1 MEAVVTPEI
10 EWSALAPI
18 GVVVATA
25 LLTLVLEL
33 FLPPTRRT
41 PLIAVGLLG
50 LALAAY
56 FQLAVWQGFVVTFG
70 AMVVADSLGSVLGL
84 AVLGATALT
93 LLVSEDYLQA
103 RGLRYGE
110 FYPLVLF
117 ASAGALAML
126 TTTNLMVMFIGLEM
140 LSLALYVLSG
150 LSRMEARSE
159 ESALKYFLL
168 GAFASAFLLYGIAL
182 LYGAQGT
189 VDIRTIALSTE
200 EASTGA
206 LLMASAI
213 LILIGLAF
221 KASLVPFHLWTPDVY
236 QGAPTVATAYM
247 SAVAK
252 VAAFG
257 VLIRLTL
264 SVAPALELW
273 GALLWWLSMLSML
286 VGNAAAL
293 VQRDAKRMLAY
304 SSIAHAGYLTVGL
317 ASANATGVAGMIYYL
332 VAYSLMTVG
341 AFAVLSLMAR
351 AGDAT
356 TVDALQGLYRR
367 SPFAAHAMA
376 ILLLSLAGIPPT
388 AGFWGKWYLFFAAVE
403 ANQWLLAGV
412 LALTSV
418 VGAAY
423 YLRLVFSL
431 YAEPRTPTVAWRVP
445 APVSAALLACVLGL
459 IGLGVLPASLTDA
472 ARHAARQVMVELP
485 ADAPARRS
493 GAEVIPAPNRE
504 RLAPAICALEPH
516 LLRGD
521 DFADVREWDAC
532 FGGDAF
538 QQPLGD
544 GGRRSDEQLV
554 VFPACNREGDG
565 VKRVR
570 LRPVRGSRM
579 HGNLRCVDDRPD
591 ARCPQQFRQVRCQ
604 PVAEIHHR
612 RCAQFSR
619 ECADLQARNRSEVRR
634 EVYRGRFARHQ
645 RI

>member
-1 MEAVVTPEI
+1 MEAFVKPEI

-25 LLTLVLEL
+25 LLLLILEL
-33 FLPPTRRT
+33 FFSPTRRT
-41 PLIAVGLLG
+41 PLIVVGLLG
-50 LALAAY
+50 LAVAAY
-56 FQLAVWQGFVVTFG
+56 FQFAVWQGFVVTFG
-70 AMVVADSLGSVLGL
+70 EMVLVDALGSVLGL

-150 LSRMEARSE
+150 LARTEARSE

-182 LYGAQGT
+182 MYGALGT
-189 VDIRTIALSTE
+189 VDVRAVVFPAEDLS
-200 EASTGA
+200 ANA
-206 LLMASAI
+206 LLTVSAI
-213 LILIGLAF
+213 LVLIGLAF

-273 GALLWWLSMLSML
+273 GALLWWLSILSMV
-286 VGNAAAL
+286 VGNMAAL

-317 ASANATGVAGMIYYL
+317 VSANATGIAGMIYYL

-341 AFAVLSLMAR
+341 AFAVLGLMAR
-351 AGDAT
+351 AGDTT

-367 SPFAAHAMA
+367 NPFAAHAMA

-403 ANQWLLAGV
+403 ASQWLLAGV

-418 VGAAY
+418 IGAAY

-431 YAEPRTPTVAWRVP
+431 YAEPKLEPSRWRVP
-445 APVSAALLACVLGL
+445 VPVSVAVLACVVGL

-472 ARHAARQVMVELP
+472 ARHAARQVMVEHLP
-485 ADAPARRS
+485 APSDAHAR
-493 GAEVIPAPNRE
+493 
-504 RLAPAICALEPH
+504 
-516 LLRGD
+516 
-521 DFADVREWDAC
+521 
-532 FGGDAF
+532 
-538 QQPLGD
+538 
-544 GGRRSDEQLV
+544 
-554 VFPACNREGDG
+554 
-565 VKRVR
+565 K
-570 LRPVRGSRM
+570 
-579 HGNLRCVDDRPD
+579 
-591 ARCPQQFRQVRCQ
+591 
-604 PVAEIHHR
+604 
-612 RCAQFSR
+612 
-619 ECADLQARNRSEVRR
+619 
-634 EVYRGRFARHQ
+634 
-645 RI
+645 

>member
-1 MEAVVTPEI
+1 MEAFATPEI

-150 LSRMEARSE
+150 LSRTEARSE

-257 VLIRLTL
+257 MLIRLTL

-317 ASANATGVAGMIYYL
+317 ASANATGVAGMIYY
-332 VAYSLMTVG
+332 SG
-341 AFAVLSLMAR
+341 R
-351 AGDAT
+351 
-356 TVDALQGLYRR
+356 LQPDDGGRVCR
-367 SPFAAHAMA
+367 
-376 ILLLSLAGIPPT
+376 
-388 AGFWGKWYLFFAAVE
+388 
-403 ANQWLLAGV
+403 
-412 LALTSV
+412 
-418 VGAAY
+418 
-423 YLRLVFSL
+423 
-431 YAEPRTPTVAWRVP
+431 AEPDGARRRRHDGRCAAGAVSAQSVRR
-445 APVSAALLACVLGL
+445 ARDGDSAALAG
-459 IGLGVLPASLTDA
+459 G
-472 ARHAARQVMVELP
+472 RP
-485 ADAPARRS
+485 ADGRFLGQVVP
-493 GAEVIPAPNRE
+493 VF
-504 RLAPAICALEPH
+504 
-516 LLRGD
+516 RG
-521 DFADVREWDAC
+521 
-532 FGGDAF
+532 GG
-538 QQPLGD
+538 G
-544 GGRRSDEQLV
+544 E
-554 VFPACNREGDG
+554 
-565 VKRVR
+565 
-570 LRPVRGSRM
+570 
-579 HGNLRCVDDRPD
+579 
-591 ARCPQQFRQVRCQ
+591 
-604 PVAEIHHR
+604 PVAAGGVSSH
-612 RCAQFSR
+612 
-619 ECADLQARNRSEVRR
+619 
-634 EVYRGRFARHQ
+634 
-645 RI
+645 

>member
-1 MEAVVTPEI
+1 MEAFVTPEI
-10 EWSALAPI
+10 EWSALAPM
-18 GVVVATA
+18 GAVVATA

-33 FLPPTRRT
+33 FLPPMRRT

-56 FQLAVWQGFVVTFG
+56 FQLAIWQGFVVTFG
-70 AMVVADSLGSVLGL
+70 AMVVADSLGAVLSL

-110 FYPLVLF
+110 YYPLVLF

-150 LSRMEARSE
+150 LSRVEARSE

-182 LYGAQGT
+182 MYGAQGT
-189 VDIRTIALSTE
+189 VDIRAIALSTE

-273 GALLWWLSMLSML
+273 GALLWWLSMLSMI

-304 SSIAHAGYLTVGL
+304 SSVAHAGYLTVGL
-317 ASANATGVAGMIYYL
+317 VSANATGVAGIIYYL

-376 ILLLSLAGIPPT
+376 ILLLSLAGIPAS

-403 ANQWLLAGV
+403 ANQWLLASV

-431 YAEPRTPTVAWRVP
+431 YAEPRMPTVAWRVP
-445 APVSAALLACVLGL
+445 APVSAALLACALGL
-459 IGLGVLPASLTDA
+459 IALGVLPASLTDA
-472 ARHAARQVMVELP
+472 ARHAARQVMAELP
-485 ADAPARRS
+485 ADAPS
-493 GAEVIPAPNRE
+493 
-504 RLAPAICALEPH
+504 
-516 LLRGD
+516 
-521 DFADVREWDAC
+521 DA
-532 FGGDAF
+532 
-538 QQPLGD
+538 
-544 GGRRSDEQLV
+544 
-554 VFPACNREGDG
+554 
-565 VKRVR
+565 
-570 LRPVRGSRM
+570 
-579 HGNLRCVDDRPD
+579 
-591 ARCPQQFRQVRCQ
+591 
-604 PVAEIHHR
+604 
-612 RCAQFSR
+612 
-619 ECADLQARNRSEVRR
+619 QARK
-634 EVYRGRFARHQ
+634 
-645 RI
+645 

>member
-1 MEAVVTPEI
+1 MDRDGRYTLGRMEAFITPEI

-18 GVVVATA
+18 GVVVITA

-41 PLIAVGLLG
+41 PLIAVGVLG

-70 AMVVADSLGSVLGL
+70 EMVLVDALGSVLSL

-110 FYPLVLF
+110 YYPLVLF

-126 TTTNLMVMFIGLEM
+126 TTTNLMVIFLGLEM
-140 LSLALYVLSG
+140 LSIALYVLSG
-150 LSRMEARSE
+150 LSRTETRSE

-182 LYGAQGT
+182 MYGALGT
-189 VDIRTIALSTE
+189 VDIRAMAFE
-200 EASTGA
+200 ADEASGA
-206 LLMASAI
+206 LLTAGAV
-213 LILIGLAF
+213 LILIGFAF

-247 SAVAK
+247 SAVVK

-264 SVAPALELW
+264 SVTPTLELW
-273 GALLWWLSMLSML
+273 GALLWWLSLLSMV

-317 ASANATGVAGMIYYL
+317 VSANATGVAGMIYYL

-341 AFAVLSLMAR
+341 AFAVLSLMGR

-367 SPFAAHAMA
+367 NPFAAHTMA
-376 ILLLSLAGIPPT
+376 ILLLSLAGVPPT

-403 ANQWLLAGV
+403 ANQWLLATALV
-412 LALTSV
+412 LTSV
-418 VGAAY
+418 MGLAY
-423 YLRLVFSL
+423 YLRLAFSL
-431 YAEPRTPTVAWRVP
+431 YAEPRVPTTAWRVP
-445 APVSAALLACVLGL
+445 ASVSAALLVCALGL
-459 IGLGVLPASLTDA
+459 IGLGVLPARLTDA
-472 ARHAARQVMVELP
+472 ARLAARQVVVEQP
-485 ADAPARRS
+485 ADAP
-493 GAEVIPAPNRE
+493 PN
-504 RLAPAICALEPH
+504 AHA
-516 LLRGD
+516 
-521 DFADVREWDAC
+521 W
-532 FGGDAF
+532 
-538 QQPLGD
+538 
-544 GGRRSDEQLV
+544 
-554 VFPACNREGDG
+554 
-565 VKRVR
+565 K
-570 LRPVRGSRM
+570 
-579 HGNLRCVDDRPD
+579 
-591 ARCPQQFRQVRCQ
+591 
-604 PVAEIHHR
+604 
-612 RCAQFSR
+612 
-619 ECADLQARNRSEVRR
+619 
-634 EVYRGRFARHQ
+634 
-645 RI
+645 

>member
-1 MEAVVTPEI
+1 MEAFVKPEI

-25 LLTLVLEL
+25 LLLLILEL
-33 FLPPTRRT
+33 FLSPTRRT

-50 LALAAY
+50 LAVAAY
-56 FQLAVWQGFVVTFG
+56 FQFAVWQGFVTTFG
-70 AMVVADSLGSVLGL
+70 EMVLVDALGSVLSL

-93 LLVSEDYLQA
+93 LLFSEDYLQA

-150 LSRMEARSE
+150 LARTEARSE

-189 VDIRTIALSTE
+189 VDLRAMAFPAG
-200 EASTGA
+200 EASVA
-206 LLMASAI
+206 LLTASAI

-236 QGAPTVATAYM
+236 QGAPTVAVAYM

-273 GALLWWLSMLSML
+273 GALLWWLSILSMV

-304 SSIAHAGYLTVGL
+304 SSVAHAGYLTVGL
-317 ASANATGVAGMIYYL
+317 VSANATGVAGMIYYL

-341 AFAVLSLMAR
+341 AFAVLSLLAR

-403 ANQWLLAGV
+403 ANQWLLASV

-418 VGAAY
+418 IGAAY

-431 YAEPRTPTVAWRVP
+431 YAEPKVEMGRWLVP

-472 ARHAARQVMVELP
+472 ARHAARQVV
-485 ADAPARRS
+485 
-493 GAEVIPAPNRE
+493 AE
-504 RLAPAICALEPH
+504 
-516 LLRGD
+516 
-521 DFADVREWDAC
+521 
-532 FGGDAF
+532 
-538 QQPLGD
+538 QPLTAP
-544 GGRRSDEQLV
+544 SD
-554 VFPACNREGDG
+554 A
-565 VKRVR
+565 
-570 LRPVRGSRM
+570 
-579 HGNLRCVDDRPD
+579 
-591 ARCPQQFRQVRCQ
+591 
-604 PVAEIHHR
+604 
-612 RCAQFSR
+612 
-619 ECADLQARNRSEVRR
+619 QARK
-634 EVYRGRFARHQ
+634 
-645 RI
+645 

>member
-1 MEAVVTPEI
+1 MEAPIKPEI

-25 LLTLVLEL
+25 LLLLILEL

-41 PLIAVGLLG
+41 PLIVVGLLG
-50 LALAAY
+50 LAVAAY

-70 AMVVADSLGSVLGL
+70 EMVVADALGSVLCL

-150 LSRMEARSE
+150 LARTEARSE

-182 LYGAQGT
+182 MYGALGT
-189 VDIRTIALSTE
+189 VDVRAVVFPAEDLS
-200 EASTGA
+200 ANA
-206 LLMASAI
+206 LLTVSAI
-213 LILIGLAF
+213 LVLIGLAF

-273 GALLWWLSMLSML
+273 GALLWWLSILSMV
-286 VGNAAAL
+286 VGNMAAL

-317 ASANATGVAGMIYYL
+317 VSANATGIAGMIYYL

-341 AFAVLSLMAR
+341 AFAVLGLMAR
-351 AGDAT
+351 AGDTT

-367 SPFAAHAMA
+367 NPFAAHAMA

-403 ANQWLLAGV
+403 ASQWLLAGV

-418 VGAAY
+418 IGAAY

-431 YAEPRTPTVAWRVP
+431 YAEPKLEPSRWRVP
-445 APVSAALLACVLGL
+445 VPVSVAVLACVVGL

-472 ARHAARQVMVELP
+472 ARHAARQVMVEHLP
-485 ADAPARRS
+485 APSDAHAR
-493 GAEVIPAPNRE
+493 
-504 RLAPAICALEPH
+504 
-516 LLRGD
+516 
-521 DFADVREWDAC
+521 
-532 FGGDAF
+532 
-538 QQPLGD
+538 
-544 GGRRSDEQLV
+544 
-554 VFPACNREGDG
+554 
-565 VKRVR
+565 K
-570 LRPVRGSRM
+570 
-579 HGNLRCVDDRPD
+579 
-591 ARCPQQFRQVRCQ
+591 
-604 PVAEIHHR
+604 
-612 RCAQFSR
+612 
-619 ECADLQARNRSEVRR
+619 
-634 EVYRGRFARHQ
+634 
-645 RI
+645 

>member
-1 MEAVVTPEI
+1 MEAPIKPEI

-25 LLTLVLEL
+25 LLLLILEL

-41 PLIAVGLLG
+41 PLIVVGLLG
-50 LALAAY
+50 LAVAAY

-70 AMVVADSLGSVLGL
+70 EMVVADALGSVLCL

-93 LLVSEDYLQA
+93 LLFSEDYLQA

-150 LSRMEARSE
+150 LARTEARSE

-182 LYGAQGT
+182 MYGALGT
-189 VDIRTIALSTE
+189 VDVRAVVFPAEDLS
-200 EASTGA
+200 ANA
-206 LLMASAI
+206 LLTVSAI
-213 LILIGLAF
+213 LVLIGLAF

-273 GALLWWLSMLSML
+273 GALLWWLSILSMV
-286 VGNAAAL
+286 VGNMAAL

-317 ASANATGVAGMIYYL
+317 VSANATGIAGMIYYL

-341 AFAVLSLMAR
+341 AFAVLGLMAR
-351 AGDAT
+351 AGDTT

-367 SPFAAHAMA
+367 NPFAAHAMA

-403 ANQWLLAGV
+403 ASQWLLAGV

-418 VGAAY
+418 IGAAY

-431 YAEPRTPTVAWRVP
+431 YAEPKLEPSRWRVP
-445 APVSAALLACVLGL
+445 VPVSVAVLACVVGL

-472 ARHAARQVMVELP
+472 ARHAARQVMVEHLP
-485 ADAPARRS
+485 APSDAHAR
-493 GAEVIPAPNRE
+493 
-504 RLAPAICALEPH
+504 
-516 LLRGD
+516 
-521 DFADVREWDAC
+521 
-532 FGGDAF
+532 
-538 QQPLGD
+538 
-544 GGRRSDEQLV
+544 
-554 VFPACNREGDG
+554 
-565 VKRVR
+565 K
-570 LRPVRGSRM
+570 
-579 HGNLRCVDDRPD
+579 
-591 ARCPQQFRQVRCQ
+591 
-604 PVAEIHHR
+604 
-612 RCAQFSR
+612 
-619 ECADLQARNRSEVRR
+619 
-634 EVYRGRFARHQ
+634 
-645 RI
+645 

>member
-1 MEAVVTPEI
+1 MEAPIKPEI

-25 LLTLVLEL
+25 LLLLILEL

-41 PLIAVGLLG
+41 PLIVVGLLG
-50 LALAAY
+50 LAVAAY
-56 FQLAVWQGFVVTFG
+56 FQFAVWQGFVVTFG
-70 AMVVADSLGSVLGL
+70 EMVVVDALGSVLSL

-93 LLVSEDYLQA
+93 LLFSEDYLQA

-150 LSRMEARSE
+150 LARTEARSE

-189 VDIRTIALSTE
+189 VDLRAMAFPAG
-200 EASTGA
+200 EASVA
-206 LLMASAI
+206 LLTASAI

-236 QGAPTVATAYM
+236 QGAPTVAVAYM

-273 GALLWWLSMLSML
+273 GVLLWWLSILSMAA
-286 VGNAAAL
+286 GNAAAL

-304 SSIAHAGYLTVGL
+304 SSVAHAGYLTVGL
-317 ASANATGVAGMIYYL
+317 VSANATGVAGMIYYL

-341 AFAVLSLMAR
+341 AFAVLSLLAR

-403 ANQWLLAGV
+403 ANQWLLASV

-418 VGAAY
+418 IGAAY

-431 YAEPRTPTVAWRVP
+431 YAEPKVEMGRWLVP

-472 ARHAARQVMVELP
+472 ARHAARQVV
-485 ADAPARRS
+485 
-493 GAEVIPAPNRE
+493 AE
-504 RLAPAICALEPH
+504 
-516 LLRGD
+516 
-521 DFADVREWDAC
+521 
-532 FGGDAF
+532 
-538 QQPLGD
+538 QPLTAP
-544 GGRRSDEQLV
+544 SD
-554 VFPACNREGDG
+554 A
-565 VKRVR
+565 
-570 LRPVRGSRM
+570 
-579 HGNLRCVDDRPD
+579 
-591 ARCPQQFRQVRCQ
+591 
-604 PVAEIHHR
+604 
-612 RCAQFSR
+612 
-619 ECADLQARNRSEVRR
+619 QARK
-634 EVYRGRFARHQ
+634 
-645 RI
+645 

>member
-1 MEAVVTPEI
+1 MEAFVKPEI
-10 EWSALAPI
+10 EWRALAPM

-25 LLTLVLEL
+25 LLTLLLEL

-41 PLIAVGLLG
+41 PMIAVGLLG
-50 LALAAY
+50 LAIAAY
-56 FQLAVWQGFVVTFG
+56 FQTALWQSFVLTFG
-70 AMVVADSLGSVLGL
+70 EMLIADSLGAVLSL

-93 LLVSEDYLQA
+93 LLFSEDYLQA

-150 LSRMEARSE
+150 LSRTEARSE

-168 GAFASAFLLYGIAL
+168 GAFASAFLLYGMAL
-182 LYGAQGT
+182 MYGALGT
-189 VDIRTIALSTE
+189 VDVRAITFTVDAPST
-200 EASTGA
+200 A
-206 LLMASAI
+206 LLTASAI

-252 VAAFG
+252 IAAFG
-257 VLIRLTL
+257 VLIRLTV

-273 GALLWWLSMLSML
+273 GALLWQLSILSMV

-317 ASANATGVAGMIYYL
+317 VSANTTGVAGMIYYL

-367 SPFAAHAMA
+367 SPLAAHAMA
-376 ILLLSLAGIPPT
+376 VLLLSLAGVPPT

-403 ANQWLLAGV
+403 ASQWLLAVV

-418 VGAAY
+418 IGAAY
-423 YLRLVFSL
+423 YLRLAFSL
-431 YAEPRTPTVAWRVP
+431 YAEPREATPAWRVP
-445 APVSAALLACVLGL
+445 APVTTALLVCVLGL
-459 IGLGVLPASLTDA
+459 IGLGVLPARLTDA
-472 ARHAARQVMVELP
+472 ARHAARQVVVEQP
-485 ADAPARRS
+485 TPTPTDAHAR
-493 GAEVIPAPNRE
+493 
-504 RLAPAICALEPH
+504 
-516 LLRGD
+516 
-521 DFADVREWDAC
+521 
-532 FGGDAF
+532 
-538 QQPLGD
+538 
-544 GGRRSDEQLV
+544 
-554 VFPACNREGDG
+554 
-565 VKRVR
+565 K
-570 LRPVRGSRM
+570 
-579 HGNLRCVDDRPD
+579 
-591 ARCPQQFRQVRCQ
+591 
-604 PVAEIHHR
+604 
-612 RCAQFSR
+612 
-619 ECADLQARNRSEVRR
+619 
-634 EVYRGRFARHQ
+634 
-645 RI
+645 

>member
-1 MEAVVTPEI
+1 MEAFVKPEI

-25 LLTLVLEL
+25 LLLLVLEL
-33 FLPPTRRT
+33 FLPPTRRA

-50 LALAAY
+50 LAVAAY
-56 FQLAVWQGFVVTFG
+56 FQIAVWQGFVVTFG
-70 AMVVADSLGSVLGL
+70 EMVLVDALGSVLSL

-93 LLVSEDYLQA
+93 LLFSEDYLQA

-150 LSRMEARSE
+150 LARKETRSE

-182 LYGAQGT
+182 MYGAQGT
-189 VDIRTIALSTE
+189 VDIRAMAFPAD
-200 EASTGA
+200 EASVA
-206 LLMASAI
+206 LLTASAM
-213 LILIGLAF
+213 LILMGLAF

-236 QGAPTVATAYM
+236 QGAPTVAVAYM

-273 GALLWWLSMLSML
+273 GALLWWLSILSMV

-317 ASANATGVAGMIYYL
+317 VSANATGIAGMIYYL

-418 VGAAY
+418 IGAAY

-431 YAEPRTPTVAWRVP
+431 YAEPVVASGRWFVP
-445 APVSAALLACVLGL
+445 APVSAAVLACVVGL
-459 IGLGVLPASLTDA
+459 VGLGVLPASLTDA
-472 ARHAARQVMVELP
+472 ARYAARQVVVEQP
-485 ADAPARRS
+485 AVSSDAHA
-493 GAEVIPAPNRE
+493 
-504 RLAPAICALEPH
+504 
-516 LLRGD
+516 
-521 DFADVREWDAC
+521 W
-532 FGGDAF
+532 
-538 QQPLGD
+538 
-544 GGRRSDEQLV
+544 
-554 VFPACNREGDG
+554 
-565 VKRVR
+565 K
-570 LRPVRGSRM
+570 
-579 HGNLRCVDDRPD
+579 
-591 ARCPQQFRQVRCQ
+591 
-604 PVAEIHHR
+604 
-612 RCAQFSR
+612 
-619 ECADLQARNRSEVRR
+619 
-634 EVYRGRFARHQ
+634 
-645 RI
+645 

>member
-1 MEAVVTPEI
+1 MEAPIKPEI

-25 LLTLVLEL
+25 LLLLILEL

-41 PLIAVGLLG
+41 PLIVVGLLG
-50 LALAAY
+50 LAVAAY

-70 AMVVADSLGSVLGL
+70 EMVVADALGSVLCL

-93 LLVSEDYLQA
+93 LLFSEDYLQA
-103 RGLRYGE
+103 RGLRDGE

-150 LSRMEARSE
+150 LARTEARSE

-189 VDIRTIALSTE
+189 VDLRAMAFPAG
-200 EASTGA
+200 EASVA
-206 LLMASAI
+206 LLTASAI

-236 QGAPTVATAYM
+236 QGAPTVAVAYM

-273 GALLWWLSMLSML
+273 GVLLWWLSILSMV

-304 SSIAHAGYLTVGL
+304 SSVAHAGYLTVGL
-317 ASANATGVAGMIYYL
+317 VSANATGVAGMIYYL

-341 AFAVLSLMAR
+341 AFAVLSLLAR

-418 VGAAY
+418 IGAAY

-431 YAEPRTPTVAWRVP
+431 YAEPVVASGRWFVP
-445 APVSAALLACVLGL
+445 APVSAAVLACVVGL
-459 IGLGVLPASLTDA
+459 VGLGVLPASLTDA
-472 ARHAARQVMVELP
+472 ARYAARQVVVEQP
-485 ADAPARRS
+485 AVSSDAHA
-493 GAEVIPAPNRE
+493 
-504 RLAPAICALEPH
+504 
-516 LLRGD
+516 
-521 DFADVREWDAC
+521 W
-532 FGGDAF
+532 
-538 QQPLGD
+538 
-544 GGRRSDEQLV
+544 
-554 VFPACNREGDG
+554 
-565 VKRVR
+565 K
-570 LRPVRGSRM
+570 
-579 HGNLRCVDDRPD
+579 
-591 ARCPQQFRQVRCQ
+591 
-604 PVAEIHHR
+604 
-612 RCAQFSR
+612 
-619 ECADLQARNRSEVRR
+619 
-634 EVYRGRFARHQ
+634 
-645 RI
+645 

>member
-1 MEAVVTPEI
+1 MEAFVKPEI

-25 LLTLVLEL
+25 LLLLILEL
-33 FLPPTRRT
+33 FLSPTRRT

-50 LALAAY
+50 LAVAAY
-56 FQLAVWQGFVVTFG
+56 FQFAVWQGFVVTFG
-70 AMVVADSLGSVLGL
+70 EMVVVDALGSVLSL

-93 LLVSEDYLQA
+93 LLFSEDYLQA

-150 LSRMEARSE
+150 LARTEARSE

-189 VDIRTIALSTE
+189 VDHPRGGVPG
-200 EASTGA
+200 EARRRVA
-206 LLMASAI
+206 LLTASAI

-236 QGAPTVATAYM
+236 QGAPTVAVAYM

-273 GALLWWLSMLSML
+273 GVLLWWLSILSMAA
-286 VGNAAAL
+286 GNAAAL

-304 SSIAHAGYLTVGL
+304 SSVAHAGYLTVGL
-317 ASANATGVAGMIYYL
+317 VSANATGVAGMIYYL

-418 VGAAY
+418 IGAAY

-431 YAEPRTPTVAWRVP
+431 YAEPVVASGRWFVP
-445 APVSAALLACVLGL
+445 APVSAAVLACVVGL
-459 IGLGVLPASLTDA
+459 VGLGVLPASLTDA
-472 ARHAARQVMVELP
+472 ARYAARQVVVEQP
-485 ADAPARRS
+485 AVSSDAHA
-493 GAEVIPAPNRE
+493 
-504 RLAPAICALEPH
+504 
-516 LLRGD
+516 
-521 DFADVREWDAC
+521 W
-532 FGGDAF
+532 
-538 QQPLGD
+538 
-544 GGRRSDEQLV
+544 
-554 VFPACNREGDG
+554 
-565 VKRVR
+565 K
-570 LRPVRGSRM
+570 
-579 HGNLRCVDDRPD
+579 
-591 ARCPQQFRQVRCQ
+591 
-604 PVAEIHHR
+604 
-612 RCAQFSR
+612 
-619 ECADLQARNRSEVRR
+619 
-634 EVYRGRFARHQ
+634 
-645 RI
+645 

>member
-1 MEAVVTPEI
+1 MEHTNRERQGEKRPIFLYREPKGEYPYLLYPNLARTPAVVGGKFILIRGVGRGRRHRYTIGRMEAFVTPEI
-10 EWSALAPI
+10 EWSALAPL

-56 FQLAVWQGFVVTFG
+56 FQVAIWQGAVVTFG
-70 AMVVADSLGSVLGL
+70 AMVVADSLGAVLGV

-150 LSRMEARSE
+150 LSRTEARSE

-189 VDIRTIALSTE
+189 VDIRAIALSTE
-200 EASTGA
+200 AASTGA

-273 GALLWWLSMLSML
+273 GALLWWLSMLSMI

-304 SSIAHAGYLTVGL
+304 SSVAHAGYLTVGL

-341 AFAVLSLMAR
+341 AFAVLGLMAR

-403 ANQWLLAGV
+403 ANQWLLASV

-431 YAEPRTPTVAWRVP
+431 YAEPRMPTVAWRVP
-445 APVSAALLACVLGL
+445 APVSVALLACALGL
-459 IGLGVLPASLTDA
+459 IALGVLPASLTDA
-472 ARHAARQVMVELP
+472 ARHAARQVM
-485 ADAPARRS
+485 
-493 GAEVIPAPNRE
+493 AE
-504 RLAPAICALEPH
+504 
-516 LLRGD
+516 
-521 DFADVREWDAC
+521 
-532 FGGDAF
+532 
-538 QQPLGD
+538 QPLTP
-544 GGRRSDEQLV
+544 L
-554 VFPACNREGDG
+554 
-565 VKRVR
+565 
-570 LRPVRGSRM
+570 L
-579 HGNLRCVDDRPD
+579 D
-591 ARCPQQFRQVRCQ
+591 A
-604 PVAEIHHR
+604 
-612 RCAQFSR
+612 
-619 ECADLQARNRSEVRR
+619 QARK
-634 EVYRGRFARHQ
+634 
-645 RI
+645 

>member
-1 MEAVVTPEI
+1 MEASIKPEI

-25 LLTLVLEL
+25 LLVLILEL

-41 PLIAVGLLG
+41 PLVAVGLLG
-50 LALAAY
+50 LAVAAY
-56 FQLAVWQGFVVTFG
+56 FQLALWQGVFITFG
-70 AMVVADSLGSVLGL
+70 ELVVVDALGSVLGL

-150 LSRMEARSE
+150 LARTEARSE

-182 LYGAQGT
+182 MYGALGT
-189 VDIRTIALSTE
+189 VDVRAVVFPAEDLS
-200 EASTGA
+200 ANA
-206 LLMASAI
+206 LLTVSAI
-213 LILIGLAF
+213 LVLIGLAF

-273 GALLWWLSMLSML
+273 GALLWWLSILSMV
-286 VGNAAAL
+286 VGNMAAL

-317 ASANATGVAGMIYYL
+317 VSANATGIAGMIYYL

-341 AFAVLSLMAR
+341 AFAVLGLMAR
-351 AGDAT
+351 AGDTT

-367 SPFAAHAMA
+367 NPFAAHAMA

-403 ANQWLLAGV
+403 ASQWLLAGV

-418 VGAAY
+418 IGAAY

-431 YAEPRTPTVAWRVP
+431 YAEPKLEPSRWRVP
-445 APVSAALLACVLGL
+445 VPVSVAVLACVVGL

-472 ARHAARQVMVELP
+472 ARHAARQVMVEHLP
-485 ADAPARRS
+485 APSDAHAR
-493 GAEVIPAPNRE
+493 
-504 RLAPAICALEPH
+504 
-516 LLRGD
+516 
-521 DFADVREWDAC
+521 
-532 FGGDAF
+532 
-538 QQPLGD
+538 
-544 GGRRSDEQLV
+544 
-554 VFPACNREGDG
+554 
-565 VKRVR
+565 K
-570 LRPVRGSRM
+570 
-579 HGNLRCVDDRPD
+579 
-591 ARCPQQFRQVRCQ
+591 
-604 PVAEIHHR
+604 
-612 RCAQFSR
+612 
-619 ECADLQARNRSEVRR
+619 
-634 EVYRGRFARHQ
+634 
-645 RI
+645 

>member
-1 MEAVVTPEI
+1 MEAPIKPEI

-25 LLTLVLEL
+25 LLLLILEL

-41 PLIAVGLLG
+41 PLIVVGLLG
-50 LALAAY
+50 LAVAAY

-70 AMVVADSLGSVLGL
+70 EMVVADALGSVLCL

-93 LLVSEDYLQA
+93 LLFSEDYLQA

-150 LSRMEARSE
+150 LARKETRSE

-182 LYGAQGT
+182 MYGAQGT
-189 VDIRTIALSTE
+189 VDLRAMAFPAG
-200 EASTGA
+200 EASVA
-206 LLMASAI
+206 LLTASAI

-236 QGAPTVATAYM
+236 QGAPTVAVAYM

-273 GALLWWLSMLSML
+273 SALLWWLSLLSML

-293 VQRDAKRMLAY
+293 LQRDAKRMLAY

-418 VGAAY
+418 IGAAY
-423 YLRLVFSL
+423 YLRLMFSL
-431 YAEPRTPTVAWRVP
+431 YAEPRMPTVAWRVP
-445 APVSAALLACVLGL
+445 APVSAALLACALGL
-459 IGLGVLPASLTDA
+459 IALGVLPASLTDA
-472 ARHAARQVMVELP
+472 ARHAARQVMAELP
-485 ADAPARRS
+485 ADAPS
-493 GAEVIPAPNRE
+493 
-504 RLAPAICALEPH
+504 
-516 LLRGD
+516 
-521 DFADVREWDAC
+521 DA
-532 FGGDAF
+532 
-538 QQPLGD
+538 
-544 GGRRSDEQLV
+544 
-554 VFPACNREGDG
+554 
-565 VKRVR
+565 
-570 LRPVRGSRM
+570 
-579 HGNLRCVDDRPD
+579 
-591 ARCPQQFRQVRCQ
+591 
-604 PVAEIHHR
+604 
-612 RCAQFSR
+612 
-619 ECADLQARNRSEVRR
+619 QARK
-634 EVYRGRFARHQ
+634 
-645 RI
+645 

>member
-1 MEAVVTPEI
+1 MEAFVKPEI

-25 LLTLVLEL
+25 LLLLILEL
-33 FLPPTRRT
+33 FLSPTRRT

-50 LALAAY
+50 LAVAAY
-56 FQLAVWQGFVVTFG
+56 FQIAVWQGFVVTFG
-70 AMVVADSLGSVLGL
+70 EMVVVDALGSVLSL

-93 LLVSEDYLQA
+93 LLFSEDYLQA

-150 LSRMEARSE
+150 LARTEARSE

-189 VDIRTIALSTE
+189 VDLRAMAFPAS
-200 EASTGA
+200 EASVA
-206 LLMASAI
+206 LLTASAI

-236 QGAPTVATAYM
+236 QGAPTVAVAYM

-273 GALLWWLSMLSML
+273 GALLWWLSILSMV

-317 ASANATGVAGMIYYL
+317 VSANATGIAGMIYYL

-418 VGAAY
+418 IGAAY

-431 YAEPRTPTVAWRVP
+431 YAEPVVASGRWFVP
-445 APVSAALLACVLGL
+445 APVSAAVLACVVGL
-459 IGLGVLPASLTDA
+459 VGLGVLPASLTDA
-472 ARHAARQVMVELP
+472 ARYAARQVVVEQP
-485 ADAPARRS
+485 AVSSDAHA
-493 GAEVIPAPNRE
+493 
-504 RLAPAICALEPH
+504 
-516 LLRGD
+516 
-521 DFADVREWDAC
+521 W
-532 FGGDAF
+532 
-538 QQPLGD
+538 
-544 GGRRSDEQLV
+544 
-554 VFPACNREGDG
+554 
-565 VKRVR
+565 K
-570 LRPVRGSRM
+570 
-579 HGNLRCVDDRPD
+579 
-591 ARCPQQFRQVRCQ
+591 
-604 PVAEIHHR
+604 
-612 RCAQFSR
+612 
-619 ECADLQARNRSEVRR
+619 
-634 EVYRGRFARHQ
+634 
-645 RI
+645 